1 MSLKHLD
8 AGQTCEGL
16 WTFGACFPFFLRAL
30 VMDEWLLREMSF
42 SVLRAPQEGT
52 ANWIKANL
60 LLSDPHKRSRFSTLR
75 PLVNSIAIDFL
86 QWNKQK
92 GRDHFSCVCAGIK
105 MRHEVWQRLQCKKMS
120 LTWPTIFRLLP
131 YSLKIHQNPS
141 RPSQSTRISQ
151 HPQIPFP
158 SISLLHSLT
167 SICHAW
173 YQALPLS
180 CSGTRRESEKGRWAW
195 LQH

>member
-1 MSLKHLD
+1 MKLGFWPSFFTMFSHIFFFSFMSLKQLSLPNHLH
-8 AGQTCEGL
+8 AEQTCEGL
-16 WTFGACFPFFLRAL
+16 WTLGACFPFFLRAL

-42 SVLRAPQEGT
+42 SVLQAPQEGT

-105 MRHEVWQRLQCKKMS
+105 MRHGVWQRLLCKKMS
-120 LTWPTIFRLLP
+120 LTCQPAVGFFHTP
-131 YSLKIHQNPS
+131 
-141 RPSQSTRISQ
+141 
-151 HPQIPFP
+151 
-158 SISLLHSLT
+158 
-167 SICHAW
+167 
-173 YQALPLS
+173 
-180 CSGTRRESEKGRWAW
+180 
-195 LQH
+195 